1 MKRFNSARSFAV
13 IGWATFLGLFLSPW
27 RAYADGVTF
36 TGPTNITLTE
46 DGTRPIFL
54 YTLTNNS
61 GATLSG
67 INPFIGAVW
76 SGDMSD
82 VPPTAYGSGVG
93 GSTACTT
100 LGSLATGSSCTLG
113 LEVLLDN
120 GAGETDADSG
130 TWTNYLYVSFS
141 NAPTVT
147 LIETITVNDPVPTP
161 EPLSLLLLGSGIL
174 VMSIFRKGLLRI
186 NTETM

>member
-1 MKRFNSARSFAV
+1 MKRSHSSRSFAV
-13 IGWATFLGLFLSPW
+13 VGCVAFLALFLSPSL
-27 RAYADGVTF
+27 AYADGVTF

-46 DGTRPIFL
+46 DGTKPIFI

-61 GATLSG
+61 GVTLTG
-67 INPFIGAVW
+67 INPFTEAVW

-82 VPPTAYGSGVG
+82 VPPTAYGSGVA
-93 GSTACTT
+93 GSTACPI
-100 LGSLATGSSCTLG
+100 LGSLANGSSCTVG

-120 GAGETDADSG
+120 GAGESDADSG

-147 LIETITVNDPVPTP
+147 LVETITVNDPIPSP
-161 EPLSLLLLGSGIL
+161 EPSSLLLLGSGIL
-174 VMSIFRKGLLRI
+174 GMWISRRGLAVALF
-186 NTETM
+186 